1 MWLPPAVGSP
11 GARRLPDDA
20 PEDCAEQRYLLVP
33 TGLQNLGE
41 GDAASA
47 YTAFSQAAEICGRL
61 GDWHLTA
68 FGQPG
73 QCQALIVRGEVAE
86 GVALLD
92 EAMIAVTAERSLA
105 QRLTGCRLLPP
116 PRPCRRRSVLLHIIA
131 TMAASR
137 LHSRR
142 LG

>member
-1 MWLPPAVGSP
+1 
-11 GARRLPDDA
+11 
-20 PEDCAEQRYLLVP
+20 VP

-47 YTAFSQAAEICGRL
+47 YTAFSQAAEIGGRL
-61 GDWHLTA
+61 GERDLTA
-68 FGQPG
+68 SGQPG
-73 QCQALIVRGEVAE
+73 QCQALMARGEVAE

-92 EAMIAVTAERSLA
+92 EAMVAVTAERSPA
-105 QRLTGCRLLPP
+105 QRLTGCRVLLPP
-116 PRPCRRRSVLLHIIA
+116 PSCRRRSVLLHIIA